1 MLDVKRPAKEYMDA
15 MRNEKVYVGRNW
27 KVWPTYSRI
36 TVGTAEEMAKF
47 KIATK
52 KVLG

>member
-1 MLDVKRPAKEYMDA
+1 MAAMAKQ
-15 MRNEKVYVGRNW
+15 NVYVGRPW
-27 KVWPTYSRI
+27 GIWPTYSRI
-36 TVGTAEEMAKF
+36 TVGTADEMAKF